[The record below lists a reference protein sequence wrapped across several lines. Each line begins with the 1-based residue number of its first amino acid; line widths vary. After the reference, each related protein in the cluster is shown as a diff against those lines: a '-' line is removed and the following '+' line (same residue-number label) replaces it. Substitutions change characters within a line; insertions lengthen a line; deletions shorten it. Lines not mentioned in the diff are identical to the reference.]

1 MSLFFCPSFSVRL
14 LLRQVLAQVE
24 IFWRRKFFS
33 TFNQPAEYL

>member
-24 IFWRRKFFS
+24 IFDLCKYKR
-33 TFNQPAEYL
+33 A